1 MKSLKESL
9 LGNIESN
16 IKSGDLISEDPFKY
30 LVSRPKKEIEFKAQ
44 CKQTL
49 EDFEIQIASKCK
61 SKPWDKARGKYIL
74 GIDYT
79 FAMLPYRIYIKCGKD
94 LFVLNTNKSNDIT
107 YWDLYLRGDIR
118 NQRACWERCEK
129 VYILTNDLVE
139 KFEELRDTF
148 RHCSK
153 LIFIEH
159 NKKEAEKIWQ
169 EYINNY

>member
-79 FAMLPYRIYIKCGKD
+79 LAMLPYRIYIKCGKD
-94 LFVLNTNKSNDIT
+94 LFVLNPNTSNDIT
-107 YWDLYLRGDIR
+107 YWDLYLSDDIR
-118 NQRACWERCEK
+118 NHRACWERCEK

-153 LIFIEH
+153 LIFVKH